1 MTDFDLYA
9 TLAVVAAG
17 ALALWCAGRAEL
29 REEREDTATP
39 PRGNPAAGWRFPPT
53 EGM

>member
-17 ALALWCAGRAEL
+17 ALALWYAGRAEM
-29 REEREDTATP
+29 REEREDTAP
-39 PRGNPAAGWRFPPT
+39 QPRNPAAGWRFPPT